1 MSKRTSR
8 TFLLGHNRH
17 LRDENYQVKQLNRRL
32 WDKIKG
38 IQTEI
43 DLIQL
48 YEGNT
53 FYKVYLWV
61 MRKLKRI
68 T

>member
-17 LRDENYQVKQLNRRL
+17 LKQQTQTTNRLNKRL
-32 WDKIKG
+32 WEKIEG

-48 YEGNT
+48 YEGNM
-53 FYKVYLWV
+53 FYKIYLWL
-61 MRKLKRI
+61 MRKFGRI